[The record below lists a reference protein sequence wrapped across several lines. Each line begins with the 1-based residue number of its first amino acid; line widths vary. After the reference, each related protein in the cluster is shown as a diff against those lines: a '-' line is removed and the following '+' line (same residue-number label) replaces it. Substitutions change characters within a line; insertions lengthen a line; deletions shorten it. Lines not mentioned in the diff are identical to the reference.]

1 MNYLDEQGRNQE
13 LVLSIQEALDANDLL
28 SVRNALADL
37 HPSELADLLESL
49 PGEIRDELWVHVE
62 RDVEGNVLA
71 HANDSVRAALLEN
84 MAPQE
89 VAAATSNLDSDDAA
103 DILQDLPES
112 LADEVLRSM
121 DEQNRARIASVLS
134 YPEDTAGGLMD
145 VDMVTVRADVEAEVV
160 LRYLRAL
167 GTVPDKTDS
176 LMVVDRE
183 NIYLGVLSLAALVSA
198 PAERF
203 VRDLMTLDAQG
214 IIATTDAATVALV
227 FEQRDLLSA
236 AVVDGNGT
244 LLGRITV
251 DDVIDVIR
259 ERGEHSFMSAAG
271 LDEEDDIFAPVLIS
285 TQRRAM
291 WLGINLATA
300 FAAAWVIGRF
310 EATIE
315 QLVALA
321 ILMPVVASMGGVAGS
336 QTLTI
341 VIRGLALG
349 QVGSGN
355 ARLLLYRE
363 LGIGLLN
370 GVLWAVVVAAVA
382 ATWFS
387 DLWLGVVIGFA
398 IVINLFIAAFS
409 GAIIPLILR
418 RMNIDHA
425 LAGGV
430 VLTTVTDV
438 VGFIA
443 FLGLATVFLL

>member
-1 MNYLDEQGRNQE
+1 MNYLDEHGRNQE
-13 LVLSIQEALDANDLL
+13 LVLSIQEALVANNLL
-28 SVRNALADL
+28 AVRNALADL

-49 PGEIRDELWVHVE
+49 PSEIRDELWVHVD
-62 RDVEGNVLA
+62 RNVEGDVLA

-84 MAPQE
+84 MAPHE
-89 VAAATSNLDSDDAA
+89 VAAATATLDSDDAA
-103 DILQDLPES
+103 DILQDLPDA
-112 LADEVLRSM
+112 LADEVLRTM

-134 YPEDTAGGLMD
+134 YAEDTAGGLMN

-160 LRYLRAL
+160 LRYLRVL
-167 GTVPDKTDS
+167 GKIPDKTDS

-183 NIYLGVLSLAALVSA
+183 NIYLGVLSLASLVSA
-198 PAERF
+198 PAEQF
-203 VRDLMTLDAQG
+203 VGDLMTLDAEG
-214 IIATTDAATVALV
+214 IPAATDAANVAIV

-271 LDEEDDIFAPVLIS
+271 LDEEDDIFAPVLVS
-285 TQRRAM
+285 TKRRAM

-300 FAAAWVIGRF
+300 FMAAWVIGRF

-370 GVLWAVVVAAVA
+370 GVLWAIVVAGVA
-382 ATWFS
+382 AAWFA
-387 DLWLGVVIGFA
+387 DGWLGVVIGVA
-398 IVINLFIAAFS
+398 IVINLVVAAFS
-409 GAIIPLILR
+409 GAVIPLILR
-418 RMNIDHA
+418 RMNIDPA

-430 VLTTVTDV
+430 VLTTVTDA
-438 VGFIA
+438 VGFVA
-443 FLGLATVFLL
+443 FLGLATIFLL

>member
-134 YPEDTAGGLMD
+134 YPEDTAGGLMN

-271 LDEEDDIFAPVLIS
+271 LDEEDDIFAPVLVS

-382 ATWFS
+382 AAWFS

-418 RMNIDHA
+418 RMNIDPA

>member
-1 MNYLDEQGRNQE
+1 MNYLDEHGRNQE

-134 YPEDTAGGLMD
+134 YPEDTAGGLMN

-198 PAERF
+198 P
-203 VRDLMTLDAQG
+203 
-214 IIATTDAATVALV
+214 
-227 FEQRDLLSA
+227 
-236 AVVDGNGT
+236 VV
-244 LLGRITV
+244 
-251 DDVIDVIR
+251 
-259 ERGEHSFMSAAG
+259 S
-271 LDEEDDIFAPVLIS
+271 
-285 TQRRAM
+285 
-291 WLGINLATA
+291 
-300 FAAAWVIGRF
+300 
-310 EATIE
+310 
-315 QLVALA
+315 
-321 ILMPVVASMGGVAGS
+321 
-336 QTLTI
+336 
-341 VIRGLALG
+341 
-349 QVGSGN
+349 
-355 ARLLLYRE
+355 
-363 LGIGLLN
+363 
-370 GVLWAVVVAAVA
+370 
-382 ATWFS
+382 
-387 DLWLGVVIGFA
+387 
-398 IVINLFIAAFS
+398 
-409 GAIIPLILR
+409 
-418 RMNIDHA
+418 
-425 LAGGV
+425 
-430 VLTTVTDV
+430 
-438 VGFIA
+438 
-443 FLGLATVFLL
+443 

>member
-1 MNYLDEQGRNQE
+1 MNYLDEHGRNQE
-13 LVLSIQEALDANDLL
+13 LVLSIQEALIANNLL
-28 SVRNALADL
+28 AVRNALADL

-49 PGEIRDELWVHVE
+49 PSEIRDELWVHVD
-62 RDVEGNVLA
+62 RNVEGDVLA

-84 MAPQE
+84 MAPHE
-89 VAAATSNLDSDDAA
+89 VAAATATLDSDDAA
-103 DILQDLPES
+103 DILQDLPDA
-112 LADEVLRSM
+112 LADEVLRTM

-134 YPEDTAGGLMD
+134 YAEDTAGGLMN

-160 LRYLRAL
+160 LRYLRVL
-167 GTVPDKTDS
+167 GKIPDKTDS

-183 NIYLGVLSLAALVSA
+183 NIYLGVLSLASLVSA
-198 PAERF
+198 PAEQF
-203 VRDLMTLDAQG
+203 VGDLMTLDAEG
-214 IIATTDAATVALV
+214 IPAATDAANVAIV

-271 LDEEDDIFAPVLIS
+271 LDEEDDIFAPVLVS
-285 TQRRAM
+285 TKRRAM

-300 FAAAWVIGRF
+300 FMAAWVIGRF

-370 GVLWAVVVAAVA
+370 GVLWAIVVAGVA
-382 ATWFS
+382 AAWFA
-387 DLWLGVVIGFA
+387 DGWLGVVIGVA
-398 IVINLFIAAFS
+398 IVINLVVAAFS
-409 GAIIPLILR
+409 GAVIPLILR
-418 RMNIDHA
+418 RMNIDPA

-438 VGFIA
+438 VGFVA
-443 FLGLATVFLL
+443 FLGLATIFLL